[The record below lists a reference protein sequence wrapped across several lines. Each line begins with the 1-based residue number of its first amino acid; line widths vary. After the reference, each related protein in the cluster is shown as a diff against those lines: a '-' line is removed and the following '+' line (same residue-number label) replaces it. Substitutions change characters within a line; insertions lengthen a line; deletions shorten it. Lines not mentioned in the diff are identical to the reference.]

1 MLTPDK
7 FALSILESYSFL
19 FHRTCD
25 VSGQTSLPRG
35 PKIIAMNHTVGC
47 DPLHLPLILE
57 EAPHFLLQDG
67 LFTIPFIGWLLK
79 ETGQIPVCRESSRAI
94 QRRGLLGQL
103 CRGERDLPGFVNGRA
118 KRRPKGGFR
127 SEHWRP
133 GG

>member
-79 ETGQIPVCRESSRAI
+79 ETGQIPVCRKSGRAI
-94 QRRGLLGQL
+94 QALEQACAILRAGHTIAIFPEGKNVPVGRRI
-103 CRGERDLPGFVNGRA
+103 RA
-118 KRRPKGGFR
+118 KT
-127 SEHWRP
+127 
-133 GG
+133 